1 MSDTATQGKTV
12 LLIGGVDAHLER
24 YAALGVKVV
33 LIQHPD
39 KVTAYQTRAADVL
52 LVVDYTDWDTVRPFA
67 EAAHAVYRVDAVVSL
82 TEPGLNPASRLGDLF
97 GLTDGRRYEVSRRMR
112 DKWLMRR
119 HLHERGLPAPHAGLV
134 ADRASLAEFGERA
147 GYPFIVKP
155 LSTTAGFGLIRAE
168 DPADL
173 DRVWARVRELD
184 GGRTDRGSTMFTVD
198 GFLMESY
205 IDGPEFSVEAL
216 SFAGRHVVVAVTE
229 KLTSEEHFAELGHA
243 VPARVSEADRA
254 RLVGAVEEFLT
265 AMEVTDGPSHT
276 EIRLSSRGPMVI
288 ESHNRLGG
296 DHIVELVQAAYGVD
310 MIAYGA
316 AWPLG
321 LTEPPA
327 AAPAPLAAAA
337 MRAVLREPGTVTAV
351 EGVEA
356 VRARPDV
363 LLAQVSVRPGDTV
376 RPLRD
381 NWDRIGNVVVTA
393 ADTDAAV
400 ELAERLGRED
410 IRVEVEPAAAAVV
423 DGGVPGP
430 GSAPVAASVSSAVPS
445 AGRAPVRVG

>member
-1 MSDTATQGKTV
+1 MSNAKTV
-12 LLIGGVDAHLER
+12 LLIGGVDAHVER
-24 YAALGVKVV
+24 FTALGVKIV

-39 KVTAYQTRAADVL
+39 KVTEYQTRAADVL
-52 LVVDYTDWDTVRPFA
+52 LVVDYTDWDVVRPFA
-67 EAAHAVYRVDAVVSL
+67 EAAHAVYGVDAVVSL

-119 HLHERGLPAPHAGLV
+119 HLAEHGLPVPHAALV
-134 ADRASLAEFGERA
+134 EDRASLDAFGERA
-147 GYPFIVKP
+147 GFPFILKP
-155 LSTTAGFGLIRAE
+155 VSTTAGFGLLRAE
-168 DPADL
+168 GPEDL

-229 KLTSEEHFAELGHA
+229 KLTAEEHFVELGHA
-243 VPARVSEADRA
+243 VPARLSDPDRE
-254 RLVGAVEEFLT
+254 RLTGAVEEFLT
-265 AMEVTDGPSHT
+265 AMGVTDGPSHT
-276 EIRLSSRGPMVI
+276 EIRLSSRGPVVI

-296 DHIVELVQAAYGVD
+296 DNIVELVEAAYGVD

-321 LTEPPA
+321 LTEPLA
-327 AAPAPLAAAA
+327 AAPAPKAAAV

-351 EGVEA
+351 SGVET

-363 LLAQVSVRPGDTV
+363 LAAQVSVRVGDTV
-376 RPLRD
+376 RPLND
-381 NWDRIGNVVVTA
+381 NWDRLGSVVAVA
-393 ADTDAAV
+393 ADTDSAV
-400 ELAERLGRED
+400 ELCERLVHEE
-410 IRVEVEPAAAAVV
+410 IRIDVEPAAV
-423 DGGVPGP
+423 D
-430 GSAPVAASVSSAVPS
+430 APVLAA
-445 AGRAPVRVG
+445 